1 MVKLKEKI
9 KGEATRFSVPTQSLL
24 TAVGK
29 PVKSPELNPSQPR
42 HVFFFLYRKL
52 KILSVFFVFVF
63 VFHVLF
69 SICYFVYYFELSLI
83 CTGEEG
89 EARRTDYCIAEAG
102 FSVWQGGENLLEE
115 SRVFV

>member
-1 MVKLKEKI
+1 MFFIYL
-9 KGEATRFSVPTQSLL
+9 
-24 TAVGK
+24 
-29 PVKSPELNPSQPR
+29 
-42 HVFFFLYRKL
+42 FFFLYRKL